1 MAASVGIGF
10 QCVQCAA
17 EGGFRALTGSPARDV
32 RHGPG
37 LMTATG
43 GAKRVATG
51 RGTDCLNTKD
61 AKGRNEKD
69 AEALCDLCVKIL
81 CALCVGKGHCAWG
94 RLRPGAYTETP
105 SDARAAEDVGPYHG
119 TTW

>member
-32 RHGPG
+32 R
-37 LMTATG
+37 
-43 GAKRVATG
+43 
-51 RGTDCLNTKD
+51 
-61 AKGRNEKD
+61 
-69 AEALCDLCVKIL
+69 
-81 CALCVGKGHCAWG
+81 
-94 RLRPGAYTETP
+94 LRPGAYTETP

>member
-32 RHGPG
+32 Q
-37 LMTATG
+37 
-43 GAKRVATG
+43 
-51 RGTDCLNTKD
+51 TDPAREGSAPLSARD
-61 AKGRNEKD
+61 
-69 AEALCDLCVKIL
+69 V
-81 CALCVGKGHCAWG
+81 
-94 RLRPGAYTETP
+94 RLRLGAYTETP
-105 SDARAAEDVGPYHG
+105 SDTRAAEDVGPYHG